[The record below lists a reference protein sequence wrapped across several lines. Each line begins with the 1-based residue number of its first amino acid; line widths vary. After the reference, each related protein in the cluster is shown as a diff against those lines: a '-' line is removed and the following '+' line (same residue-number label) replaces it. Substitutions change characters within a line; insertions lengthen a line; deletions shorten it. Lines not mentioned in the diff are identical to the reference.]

1 MWSPIFDHSDRE
13 KKFKS
18 SFCSA
23 FSFRRTIVSFGW
35 FLLLLPPANNS
46 LLMSKRFTENEHFTI
61 APSVSKLHYVIR
73 LDLCAIP
80 VHCATLPGDGT
91 RQRCRA
97 QHAFDHH
104 FTFRAN
110 GDQFNQAN
118 FGLTSRMKC
127 NKNNLHIQNLFALNN
142 SAL

>member
-13 KKFKS
+13 KKFKA

-35 FLLLLPPANNS
+35 FLLLLLPANNS
-46 LLMSKRFTENEHFTI
+46 LLMSKRFTANEHFTI

-80 VHCATLPGDGT
+80 VHCATLPRDGT

-97 QHAFDHH
+97 LHASDHH